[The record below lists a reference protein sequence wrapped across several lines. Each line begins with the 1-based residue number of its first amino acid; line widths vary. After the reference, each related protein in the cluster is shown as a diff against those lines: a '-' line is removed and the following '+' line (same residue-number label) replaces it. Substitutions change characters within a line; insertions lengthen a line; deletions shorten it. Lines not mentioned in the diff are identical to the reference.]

1 MAGIR
6 MKTILSEAEL
16 SEFCLKAE
24 NHPFVTIDT
33 EFLRE
38 RTYYSKLCLL
48 QLAVPG
54 GGPDDAILV
63 DTLIP
68 RNGFGPVIS
77 ALSKY
82 FRG

>member
-24 NHPFVTIDT
+24 KHPFVTIDT

-54 GGPDDAILV
+54 GGPDLS
-63 DTLIP
+63 LIH
-68 RNGFGPVIS
+68 I
-77 ALSKY
+77 
-82 FRG
+82 